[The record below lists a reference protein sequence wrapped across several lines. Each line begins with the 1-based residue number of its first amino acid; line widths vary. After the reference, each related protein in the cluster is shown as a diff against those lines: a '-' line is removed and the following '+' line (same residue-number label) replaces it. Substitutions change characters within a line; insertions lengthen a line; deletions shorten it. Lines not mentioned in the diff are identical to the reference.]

1 MTHIE
6 ETRAFLRGMGLP
18 ERDAHDLPTS
28 EKRFPDGAQ
37 YRIEIPSTEGPRAM
51 EAVLDEAHR
60 RGVTVHRISQ
70 GSGVMLLTDDE
81 LHAMA
86 TLGRDA
92 NVEVSLFVGPK
103 AAWDTGAMARV
114 APVAAP
120 KTRGADMLVHAVL
133 DVRRAVDAGIL
144 GVLVADEGLLWVL
157 GAMKAAGQLPP
168 EFVIKI
174 SVMQVPSNP
183 ATAKLLENLGAG
195 TLNVAT
201 DLTLPQLAAIRQAVD
216 IPLDIYIEAPDNT
229 GGFVRHYEVGEIVR
243 CCAPVYVKA
252 GLRNAA
258 DVYPSGTHLEGTVI
272 AYARERVRR
281 AQIALEHLHRLYPE
295 AITGALGAPGL
306 AIPTPRLEGVPAD

>member
-1 MTHIE
+1 MTGME
-6 ETRAFLRGMGLP
+6 ATRAFLRGMGLP
-18 ERDAHDLPTS
+18 DGDAHSLPTS
-28 EKRFPDGAQ
+28 DKRFPDGAQ
-37 YRIEIPSTEGPRAM
+37 YRVEIPSVEGPRAM
-51 EAVLDEAHR
+51 EAVLDEASR
-60 RGVTVHRISQ
+60 RGVTVHRLSQ

-81 LHAMA
+81 LRAMA
-86 TLGRDA
+86 ALGRAA
-92 NVEVSLFVGPK
+92 NVELSLFVGPK

-120 KTRGADMLVHAVL
+120 KTRGMDMLVQAVE
-133 DVRRAVDAGIL
+133 DVRRAVDAGVL

-157 GAMKAAGQLPP
+157 GEMKKAGELPP

-183 ATAKLLENLGAG
+183 ATARLLENLGAG

-201 DLTLPQLAAIRQAVD
+201 DLTVPQLAAIRQAIA

-243 CCAPVYVKA
+243 TCAPVYVKA

-258 DVYPSGTHLEGTVI
+258 DVYPAGSHLDAPVL
-272 AYARERVRR
+272 AYSRERVRR

-295 AITGALGAPGL
+295 ATTSALGAAGL
-306 AIPTPRLEGVPAD
+306 AVPTPAREAVAAD

>member
-1 MTHIE
+1 MTHME

-18 ERDAHDLPTS
+18 DGDAHDLPTS
-28 EKRFPDGAQ
+28 TKRFPDGAQ
-37 YRIEIPSTEGPRAM
+37 YRVEIPSTEGPRAM
-51 EAVLDEAHR
+51 VAVLDEASR
-60 RGVTVHRISQ
+60 RSVRVHRISQ
-70 GSGVMLLTDDE
+70 GSGIMLLTNDE
-81 LHAMA
+81 LRAMA
-86 TLGRDA
+86 TLGREA

-120 KTRGADMLVHAVL
+120 KTRGADMLVHAIL
-133 DVRRAVDAGIL
+133 DVRRAVEAGIL

-157 GAMKAAGQLPP
+157 GAMKQAGQLPP
-168 EFVIKI
+168 DFVIKI
-174 SVMQVPSNP
+174 SVMQVPANP

-252 GLRNAA
+252 GLRNAT
-258 DVYPSGTHLEGTVI
+258 DVYPSGTHLESTVI
-272 AYARERVRR
+272 AYSRERVRR
-281 AQIALEHLHRLYPE
+281 AQIALEHLERLYPE
-295 AITGALGAPGL
+295 ATTSELGALGL
-306 AIPTPRLEGVPAD
+306 AIPIPMSEAIRVD